1 MRRELFV
8 IMRKTLEPLIMT
20 EALHLSNHARSARVG
35 SRIPTVATWFFAIF
49 LLLVGCS
56 TDDPEYVESPV
67 ADIYN
72 NALNALFDGN
82 AAIAAKEFDEVERQH
97 PYSVWA
103 TKAQIMSA
111 YSYYLSNQYDEAILT
126 FERYLQLHPGA
137 KEAAYARYMIAIC
150 NYEQISDVGRDQKF
164 TRQALDSLRIVTK
177 RYPKSEYARDAKL
190 KIDLTLDH
198 LAGKEMEIGR
208 FLFAPRHLYRG
219 PKAVPLRHRA
229 LPDDL
234 SHTGSA
240 ASYDRELLA
249 AWHLRRGPECG
260 RHAGLQF
267 PWQQMVSAQL
277 CTAHRSATGTGRQGG
292 ILACANL
299 EIDLL
304 RQQAAMVD
312 LA

>member
-208 FLFAPRHLYRG
+208 FY
-219 PKAVPLRHRA
+219 
-229 LPDDL
+229 
-234 SHTGSA
+234 
-240 ASYDRELLA
+240 
-249 AWHLRRGPECG
+249 LRRGIYIAALKRFRYVIERYQTTSHTPEALHRMTESYLLLG
-260 RHAGLQF
+260 I
-267 PWQQMVSAQL
+267 SDEAQN
-277 CTAHRSATGTGRQGG
+277 A
-292 ILACANL
+292 
-299 EIDLL
+299 
-304 RQQAAMVD
+304 AAMLGYNFPGSKWYQRSYALLTDQQLEPADKEESWLVRIWKSIF
-312 LA
+312 